1 MVSLNGHEGFMY
13 YPQGLGT
20 PHKEEDLGLE
30 IIEKNYILVTNLKTM
45 CECFCIVNLFKKLWA
60 FLHSKPP
67 QQSERKKIL

>member
-1 MVSLNGHEGFMY
+1 MY

-45 CECFCIVNLFKKLWA
+45 CECFCIVNLFKKL
-60 FLHSKPP
+60 
-67 QQSERKKIL
+67 